1 VSAEQGDTVRT
12 GQDRTGQDR
21 TGQDRKGQDTA
32 KQDIVITTVEQDENR
47 ILIP

>member
-1 VSAEQGDTVRT
+1 VQSRAILSGY
-12 GQDRTGQDR
+12 DRTGQDR
-21 TGQDRKGQDTA
+21 IEQDRKGQDTT

>member
-1 VSAEQGDTVRT
+1 MSAEQGDTVRT